1 MAEITNAQLDMLT
14 QELKKRLG
22 LIKYFATLG
31 DSDDLS
37 SSVVDEPGRPGY
49 VRVRLE
55 NDDVPYRTVKCG
67 LLGAYS
73 PYPGS
78 PVIVGY
84 DEKGDLAIEKA
95 DFDAIVE
102 ANGNPLVYN
111 SGDNRLTS
119 FNQTDGLLPL
129 SCGAVSSAEGT
140 LTNEVYVNSFRFV
153 DKTNTVQWF
162 EGALVDLTAL
172 VPGANLHRYV
182 ALFLKDDLTIEA
194 IGSTPIATITPL
206 TESDKQECFDTREVL
221 SIPIALWRLH
231 DAQTVVTNSDKVED
245 LRPWIKSPGVDAITG
260 HMSVPG
266 VDIIVDITDSNPTE
280 VFDDG
285 TTSAGDGWSAGELN
299 HVTFPTG
306 GDEHYLTI
314 TKPGKYRIDW
324 DMSFQMAAPGANI
337 EVHGGIMIDDVAVRN
352 DGEAHRT
359 IANNSDTGLMASHAL
374 IDCPNGNEE
383 ISLWVLNA
391 QNTNNITVEHGN
403 VVAELKFG
411 S

>member
-1 MAEITNAQLDMLT
+1 MAELTNAEIDALV

-37 SSVVDEPGRPGY
+37 AAIVDEPGRPGF

-55 NDDVPYRTVKCG
+55 IDDVPFRTVKCG

-73 PYPGS
+73 PFPGS

-102 ANGNPLVYN
+102 ANGNPLVLN
-111 SGDNRLTS
+111 SGDNRLTA

-129 SCGAVSSAEGT
+129 SCGAVSSAAGT
-140 LTNEVYVNSFRFV
+140 LTNEVFVNSFRFV

-162 EGALVDLTAL
+162 EGALVDLTAFI
-172 VPGANLHRYV
+172 PGANLHRYI
-182 ALFLKDDLTIEA
+182 AIFLTDDLIIQVT
-194 IGSTPIATITPL
+194 GSTSIATITPL

-245 LRPWIKSPGVDAITG
+245 LRPWIKAPGVNAIMG
-260 HMSVPG
+260 HMYIPG
-266 VDIIVDITDSNPTE
+266 PDIEIDIVDGNPIE
-280 VFDDG
+280 VKDDG
-285 TTSAGDGWSAGELN
+285 TTSLNDGWAAGELN
-299 HVTFPTG
+299 FVTFPTG

-314 TKPGKYRIDW
+314 TKPGKYKVDW
-324 DMSFQMAAPGANI
+324 SMSFMMGTPGANVEI
-337 EVHGGIMIDDVAVRN
+337 HGGVMIDDVAIR
-352 DGEAHRT
+352 DKGETHRT
-359 IANNSDTGLMASHAL
+359 IANNTDTGNMGTSVL

-383 ISLWVLNA
+383 ISLWILNST
-391 QNTNNITVEHGN
+391 NTNDVTVEHGD